1 MKTDKKDVLAMLI
14 IAITMIVGVVGGDA
28 IPESEY
34 TMKSVFG
41 IGAIIGAVIAAASA
55 AASAGVGGAQ
65 AAKAKKEQEKAEK
78 ELDHW
83 YANEMAGNIL
93 DRADTRSMLSEYRNA
108 MKKQNEKYTRNAIKG
123 GASDE
128 AKVAYN
134 ASATQ
139 GYADMMSKIL
149 AQGQQRKDR
158 VTDSYLQGK
167 MDASTKMSD
176 LYMQS
181 GQTMAN
187 TISSAGNSAAS
198 AFAGADLG
206 TIGKDGYIPPQK

>member
-14 IAITMIVGVVGGDA
+14 IAITMIVGVVGGDV
-28 IPESEY
+28 IPDSEY
-34 TMKSVFG
+34 TMESAFG
-41 IGAIIGAVIAAASA
+41 IGAIIGGILSAASA

-78 ELDHW
+78 ELDNW

-93 DRADTRSMLSEYRNA
+93 DRADSRSMLNAYRTT
-108 MKKQNEKYTRNAIKG
+108 MEEQSRKYANNAIKG
-123 GASDE
+123 GASEE
-128 AKVAYN
+128 AQVAYAQAAN
-134 ASATQ
+134 K
-139 GYADMMSKIL
+139 GYADAISKIS

-167 MDASTKMSD
+167 MDAFTKMYD

-198 AFAGADLG
+198 VFAGTDLG
-206 TIGKDGYIPPQK
+206 SIGKGGYIPPQK